1 MSDQKLR
8 VGVIGCG
15 VGASHGFAYANSP
28 EYDLVAICDIQPASF
43 PRFYERSGVAP
54 GSVKEYTDFRAMI
67 EAENLDVVSVATPD
81 DYHTDAVCFASDF
94 GVKGI
99 LCEKP
104 LASSI
109 ADADRMIATIE
120 RNGTKVS
127 VDHTRSWYPNYQV
140 ARQSIR
146 DGSFG
151 GLTRIVAHMGGR
163 RAMLFRNGTHIV
175 DAICFFADASPA
187 WVIAVHERGFE
198 DYGTAYKGEG
208 GKDPMLDPGSTLIIE
223 FTNGVRAILN
233 GAKHT
238 PAIYEVE
245 LLGPGGRYWLK
256 DSGGQAW
263 RTDAPEGAPI
273 DVPAPWPSGGAGD
286 LGKCLVPAVQELA
299 QMVLNDA
306 PSSSPPQRAR
316 DVMEIMFAAL
326 QSQAQD
332 NVKIH
337 LPLPRG

>member
-1 MSDQKLR
+1 MSDQQLR

-15 VGASHGFAYANSP
+15 VGASHGFAYARSP
-28 EYDLVAICDIQPASF
+28 EYALVAICDIQPASF
-43 PRFYERSGVAP
+43 ARFYERAGVQP
-54 GSVKEYTDFRAMI
+54 GTVSEHTDFRAMI
-67 EAENLDVVSVATPD
+67 EQENLDVVSVATPD
-81 DYHTDAVCFASDF
+81 DFHTDAVCFASDF

-104 LASSI
+104 LASSL

-120 RNGTKVS
+120 RNGTRVS

-140 ARQSIR
+140 ARRSIR

-175 DAICFFADASPA
+175 DAICFFADATPA
-187 WVIAVHERGFE
+187 WVLAVHERGFE

-208 GKDPMLDPGSTLIIE
+208 GKDPLLDPGSTLIIE
-223 FTNGVRAILN
+223 YTNGVRGILN

-245 LLGPGGRYWLK
+245 LLGPGGRYWLN

-273 DVPAPWPSGGAGD
+273 DVPAPWPGGGVGD
-286 LGKCLVPAVQELA
+286 LGDNLLPAVQEMA
-299 QMVLNDA
+299 QMVLHDA

-316 DVMEIMFAAL
+316 DVMEIMFGAL

-332 NVKIH
+332 NAKVR
-337 LPLPRG
+337 LPLARG